1 MSYRYSFMAMIL
13 LPFLSFSLI
22 PKSIADDEAL
32 KILYKMSPNIQTVLQ
47 VCPWRSATTK
57 GTIRLMKIEDKGAHK
72 LYVQWLR
79 EGIAGTRE
87 APLSTI
93 PIKEINDEGYYR
105 FDLPK
110 GRLLAGACS
119 IETLMEDV
127 VDERRVRLTLYLTG
141 PGEYEAHLTR
151 LMDGGIKR
159 RDDDVR

>member
-13 LPFLSFSLI
+13 LPFLSLALI
-22 PKSIADDEAL
+22 PKSIAEDIPL
-32 KILYKMSPNIQTVLQ
+32 QYLYKMPPNIQEVLQ

-79 EGIAGTRE
+79 DGIAGTAE

-93 PIKEINDEGYYR
+93 SIKEINDEGFYR
-105 FDLPK
+105 FDVTG

-119 IETLMEDV
+119 IETIMEDI

-141 PGEYEAHLTR
+141 PGEYEVHLTR
-151 LMDGGIKR
+151 LMDGGIKH
-159 RDDDVR
+159 RDSDP